1 MGDMTTLDQIN
12 KVANLR
18 FTLYLTLSR
27 RIAAADGWAGA
38 APSINRLVAACT
50 AQLEELWKERRE
62 ERAGA
67 AARIVEVWWGLP
79 HGDVAQLSR

>member
-1 MGDMTTLDQIN
+1 MTTTLDKIN
-12 KVANLR
+12 RIASLR
-18 FTLYLTLSR
+18 LRLYLVLSR
-27 RIAAADGWAGA
+27 RIMDADGWAGPA
-38 APSINRLVAACT
+38 TATNRLIASCT

-67 AARIVEVWWGLP
+67 AARIVEFWWGLP